1 MGCRSK
7 LKGDEYHCT
16 TLGRVLYTIRFCLH
30 KFAYLL
36 WFCPGAEIRTVVP
49 GVATAIA
56 SDNLGAQLSFMVLE
70 LCSYNLT
77 VKQVSSLKVLKTL
90 DLGEPP
96 VAFEES
102 DIVL

>member
-1 MGCRSK
+1 MHYFGKSVIYYSLLFTQVCR
-7 LKGDEYHCT
+7 LAM
-16 TLGRVLYTIRFCLH
+16 VLSR
-30 KFAYLL
+30 
-36 WFCPGAEIRTVVP
+36 AEIRTVVP

-56 SDNLGAQLSFMVLE
+56 FDNLGAQLSFMVLE

-77 VKQVSSLKVLKTL
+77 VKQVSSSKVLKTL